1 MLIDRSHRVWGLSSL
16 AVFVVALV
24 VYLLPVHGPAGH
36 KGGTIPG
43 LAFGVAGFAMMVF
56 AGLLSARKQVPARR
70 LGSAQAWLR
79 GHIWLGLLSV
89 PLILFHTGFGWGGL
103 LEIVLWILF
112 ALVIVSGI
120 FGLAVQQVLPRLLT
134 SRIPLETFVEQHG
147 YLARRSQFLMDKEV
161 SWVCKQPLKI
171 AENDSI
177 VRACRQ
183 IMKFTRDE
191 EQKAQA
197 KAALEKANKARAVA
211 EQAFAT
217 ALPETKPPA
226 PANVPP
232 AKAAK
237 EEKADWTSVLERDDR
252 AFFTKM
258 ALYAKQEGR
267 KGGFEK
273 MSQADHLPRE
283 LPIIYATLDGQAE
296 SPPANPATAVIDP
309 PSPTPDQALSQDANS
324 HAGRRRRWFA
334 DRGVADAAVSALAVT
349 RQENSKEWLKRLYVT
364 GIRPLLADGIR
375 PGVVLSALET
385 AQEKLGLEMLSAPRD
400 YHAVLE
406 KLQQACEE
414 ARQRA
419 MQRRIHGW
427 LHGWLLLHVPLS
439 IALLVLALVHIVT
452 ALRVIPFSI

>member
-1 MLIDRSHRVWGLSSL
+1 MLIDRTHRVWGLASL
-16 AVFVVALV
+16 AAFVVALV
-24 VYLLPVHGPAGH
+24 VYLLPIHGPAGH
-36 KGGTIPG
+36 KGGTLPG
-43 LAFGVAGFAMMVF
+43 LAFGVAGFATMVF
-56 AGLLSARKQVPARR
+56 AGLLAARKQAPARR
-70 LGSAQAWLR
+70 WGSAQAWMR

-89 PLILFHTGFGWGGL
+89 PLILFHAGFGWGGL

-112 ALVIVSGI
+112 ALVIGSGI

-161 SWVCKQPLKI
+161 SWVCQEPLKI

-211 EQAFAT
+211 ENAT
-217 ALPETKPPA
+217 AVLETKPRVV
-226 PANVPP
+226 ANVLQ
-232 AKAAK
+232 AKHVK

-273 MSQADHLPRE
+273 MSQPDHLPRE

-296 SPPANPATAVIDP
+296 TPPANPATAVIDP
-309 PSPTPDQALSQDANS
+309 PSPTPAQAISQDANS

-334 DRGVADAAVSALAVT
+334 DRGVADAAVSALSVT
-349 RQENSKEWLKRLYVT
+349 RQENSKEWLQRLYVA

>member
-1 MLIDRSHRVWGLSSL
+1 MLIDRSHRVWGLASL

-36 KGGTIPG
+36 RGGTLPG

-56 AGLLSARKQVPARR
+56 AGLLGARKQAPARR
-70 LGSAQAWLR
+70 WGSAQAWMR
-79 GHIWLGLLSV
+79 GHLWLGLLSV
-89 PLILFHTGFGWGGL
+89 PLIVFHAGFGCGGL

-112 ALVIVSGI
+112 ALVIGSGI

-147 YLARRSQFLMDKEV
+147 YLARRTQFLMDKEV
-161 SWVCKQPLKI
+161 SWVCQEPLKI
-171 AENDSI
+171 AGNDSI

-197 KAALEKANKARAVA
+197 RAALEKANKARAVA
-211 EQAFAT
+211 ENAT

-226 PANVPP
+226 TANVPP
-232 AKAAK
+232 AKHAK

-273 MSQADHLPRE
+273 MSQPDHLPRE

-296 SPPANPATAVIDP
+296 TPPANPATAVIDP
-309 PSPTPDQALSQDANS
+309 PSPPPDQAPSQGANG

-334 DRGVADAAVSALAVT
+334 DRAVADAAVSALSVS
-349 RQENSKEWLKRLYVT
+349 RHENSKESLKRLYVA

-375 PGVVLSALET
+375 PGVALSALET

-414 ARQRA
+414 ARERA
-419 MQRRIHGW
+419 LQRRIHGW
-427 LHGWLLLHVPLS
+427 LHGWLLLHVPLA
-439 IALLVLALVHIVT
+439 IALLVLALVHIAT